1 MHRPSLLQ
9 IGVYR
14 VSCSNNLIDQMEV
27 VILNNTR
34 VYILTHVTS
43 GIPSVTPQTLD
54 CNSVVETLLCG
65 ANILLIENLPT

>member
-1 MHRPSLLQ
+1 
-9 IGVYR
+9 
-14 VSCSNNLIDQMEV
+14 MEV